1 MPWCGAATTCSGTCP
16 STEGLKCHRVGAR
29 WRLAPRPGD
38 GAGRFWRV
46 GCTGQGSAG
55 CYAPGRADR
64 AGDGGR
70 DSDQSVREL
79 SQTWFRLRGSTQ
91 SGARSP
97 TPRRRS
103 FLRSRPAA
111 GRRPRGEAGDFW
123 RTSIPPLQHVHER
136 LLLERGAAVLLRGD
150 SGDDSCPLYA
160 AAGSAVARRLLNGQ
174 YPDISASAG
183 LVFYLGDDLH
193 KRGPRRPDD
202 TGGSDAAPTAPTQV
216 RPMHCVHP
224 RGRNDRCAGFLD

>member
-1 MPWCGAATTCSGTCP
+1 MSPCGRASAS
-16 STEGLKCHRVGAR
+16 
-29 WRLAPRPGD
+29 APRPAD

-46 GCTGQGSAG
+46 GCTGHGSAR

-64 AGDGGR
+64 PGSVGR
-70 DSDQSVREL
+70 ASDQSVREL

-111 GRRPRGEAGDFW
+111 GRRPRGEAGNFW
-123 RTSIPPLQHVHER
+123 RASIPPLQHVHER
-136 LLLERGAAVLLRGD
+136 LDLERGAAVLLCGD
-150 SGDDSCPLYA
+150 SGDASCPLYA
-160 AAGSAVARRLLNGQ
+160 AAGSAVARGLRNGR

-183 LVFYLGDDLH
+183 LVFSLGDDLH
-193 KRGPRRPDD
+193 KLRLRPRRPDD
-202 TGGSDAAPTAPTQV
+202 PGWSDAAPTAPTQV

-224 RGRNDRCAGFLD
+224 RGRNDGRAGFLD